1 MNLNFA
7 DIILYYKYTSRQD
20 STTGRYRGYKYKQRA
35 YNHIPA
41 QTSDEA
47 RGENVVGT
55 KN

>member
-1 MNLNFA
+1 M
-7 DIILYYKYTSRQD
+7 TRHH
-20 STTGRYRGYKYKQRA
+20 TGRYRGYKYKQRA

-41 QTSDEA
+41 QTYDEA